1 MNLVGTH
8 HVALFT
14 NNFAAL
20 EQFYT
25 QTLGFPVTKRWDDV
39 NIIFINVGSTT
50 IELIGRDNRTGRVP
64 NQYGFDHLALHVED
78 VDAAYAELSAAGIK
92 FNGEPKSFQDVR
104 IVFFNDP
111 DGNLLEL
118 VEDPRHPDKA

>member
-1 MNLVGTH
+1 MNLIGTH

-14 NNFAAL
+14 SNFAAL

-25 QTLGFPVTKRWDDV
+25 QTLGFPVVKRWDDAG
-39 NIIFINVGSTT
+39 IIFINVGSTT
-50 IELIGRDNRTGRVP
+50 IELIGRDNRDGRVA

-78 VDAAYAELSAAGIK
+78 VDAAYSDLLEAGIR
-92 FNGEPKSFQDVR
+92 FNGEPRNFKDVR

-118 VEDPRHPDKA
+118 VEDPRHPAKA